1 LKIERKRRY
10 AKLLFDRKIEWS
22 DSKEEEWELIRSKVG
37 AGLELPLPDSDRW
50 FKATTIDDGIL
61 IETAVLN
68 VRPLT
73 VPQPITIDFEEFKNV
88 AANYNAFL
96 GFDARTMS
104 DVNATKDS
112 TPNLRYFFMLIYH
125 LL

>member
-1 LKIERKRRY
+1 M
-10 AKLLFDRKIEWS
+10 LFDRKIEWS
-22 DSKEEEWELIRSKVG
+22 DSKEEEWELMRSKVG
-37 AGLELPLPDSDRW
+37 AGIELPLPDSDRW
-50 FKATTIDDGIL
+50 FKATTTDDGIL

-73 VPQPITIDFEEFKNV
+73 VPQPITVDFEEFKNV

>member
-1 LKIERKRRY
+1 
-10 AKLLFDRKIEWS
+10 LLFDRKIEWS

-37 AGLELPLPDSDRW
+37 TGIELPLPDSDRW
-50 FKATTIDDGIL
+50 FKARTTDDGIL

-73 VPQPITIDFEEFKNV
+73 VHQPITVDFEEFKNL

-112 TPNLRYFFMLIYH
+112 TPNLRYLFMLIYH

>member
-1 LKIERKRRY
+1 M
-10 AKLLFDRKIEWS
+10 LFDRKIDWS
-22 DSKEEEWELIRSKVG
+22 DSREEEWELIKQKVG
-37 AGLELPLPDSDRW
+37 DGIELPLPDSDRW
-50 FKATTIDDGIL
+50 FSATVVDEGIL
-61 IETAVLN
+61 IESAKLN

-73 VPQPITIDFEEFKNV
+73 VPQPVTIDFEEFKNV
-88 AANYNAFL
+88 AEGYNVFL

-104 DVNATKDS
+104 DINATKEA